1 MVTAV
6 ERGQATPT
14 VASAAKRVEEL
25 LDLTLPLDVQVRFQ
39 FGSLGNPASPETHL
53 LLTGTCGVGDDVR
66 QDAAGLA
73 IIREFVLA
81 AKEHRVA
88 VRTGD
93 LAGCNSVN
101 ADSPR
106 DAFQV
111 AFAYLRAHSV
121 SEMTLAPVEKIVQ
134 DALTSTGPTAPSSPV
149 VSPQR

>member
-1 MVTAV
+1 MVMTGESGKTV
-6 ERGQATPT
+6 PT
-14 VASAAKRVEEL
+14 VAAAAQRVEEL

-39 FGSLGNPASPETHL
+39 FGSLGNPASLETHL
-53 LLTGTCGVGDDVR
+53 VLTGTCGIGDDVR
-66 QDAAGLA
+66 QDSAGLA

-81 AKEHRVA
+81 AQEHQV
-88 VRTGD
+88 VIRTGG

-106 DAFQV
+106 EAFQV
-111 AFAYLRAHSV
+111 AFAYLRAHGV

-134 DALTSTGPTAPSSPV
+134 DALTATGPIAPSSLG